1 MSAAP
6 IIKWAGGKRQMLPV
20 ILPRLPQRIRTYC
33 EPFAGGAA
41 VFFALANSG
50 RFERAMLGD
59 ANADLVNV
67 YVQIRDRAVAVLTEL
82 RKHAKAHSEKH
93 FYAQRPLMIGADGAE
108 GAARF
113 IYLNRTCFN
122 GLFRV
127 NKTGEFNVSFG
138 RYAKPRIVDVDGIE
152 SASVALQGVE
162 IFNEDFEA
170 VMLHAKL
177 GRGDCCY
184 LDPPYLPASKVA
196 SFSAFHKDGFGVES
210 QERLARAMRTCAD
223 AGAHVLLSNSDTIES
238 RRIYGV
244 PGNTVE
250 VVGARRNINS
260 NASKRGAVGEILVSV
275 PVLEV
280 KRKAR
285 AA

>member
-1 MSAAP
+1 VSAAP
-6 IIKWAGGKRQMLPV
+6 IIKWAGGKRQLLPV
-20 ILPRLPQRIRTYC
+20 ILPRLPQRIRTYY

-41 VFFALANSG
+41 VFFALAKAG
-50 RFERAMLGD
+50 RFQRAVLGD
-59 ANADLVNV
+59 ANADLTNIYICV
-67 YVQIRDRAVAVLTEL
+67 RDEPAAVLAEL
-82 RKHAKAHSEKH
+82 RKHAKANSEKH
-93 FYAQRPLMIGADGAE
+93 FYAQRPLMIGDYSVR

-127 NKTGEFNVSFG
+127 NKAGEFNVSWG
-138 RYAKPRIVDVDGIE
+138 KYAAPRIADVDGIE
-152 SASVALQGVE
+152 RASSALQGVE
-162 IFNEDFEA
+162 IVNGDFSVS
-170 VMLHAKL
+170 VMAA
-177 GRGDCCY
+177 GRGDAVY
-184 LDPPYLPASKVA
+184 FDPPYLAATKSA
-196 SFSAFHKDGFGVES
+196 SFQAFHKDGFGVDD
-210 QERLARAMRTCAD
+210 QERLASVMLTCA
-223 AGAHVLLSNSDTIES
+223 AVGARVLLSNSDTLES

-260 NASKRGAVGEILVSV
+260 DAAKRGAVGEILVSV

-280 KRKAR
+280 KRRR

>member
-20 ILPRLPQRIRTYC
+20 ILPRLPQRIRTYF

-41 VFFALANSG
+41 VFLALANAG
-50 RFERAMLGD
+50 RFQKAVIGD

-67 YVQIRDRAVAVLTEL
+67 YLQVRDKNAAVIAEL
-82 RKHAKAHSEKH
+82 RRHAKAHDEKH
-93 FYAQRPLMIGADGAE
+93 FYAQRPLMIGNYGVT

-127 NKTGEFNVSFG
+127 NKLGEFNVSFG
-138 RYAKPRIVDVDGIE
+138 KYAKPRIADVEGIE
-152 SASVALQGVE
+152 RASAALQGVE
-162 IFNEDFEA
+162 IVHDDFA
-170 VMLHAKL
+170 TVVAHA
-177 GRGDCCY
+177 GRGDAAY
-184 LDPPYLPASKVA
+184 FDPPYIPASKG
-196 SFSAFHKDGFGVES
+196 SNFRAFHKDGFGVED
-210 QERLARAMRTCAD
+210 QERLARVLRTCA
-223 AGAHVLLSNSDTIES
+223 AQGAHVLLSNSDTIES

-260 NASKRGAVGEILVSV
+260 DASKRGEVGEILVSV